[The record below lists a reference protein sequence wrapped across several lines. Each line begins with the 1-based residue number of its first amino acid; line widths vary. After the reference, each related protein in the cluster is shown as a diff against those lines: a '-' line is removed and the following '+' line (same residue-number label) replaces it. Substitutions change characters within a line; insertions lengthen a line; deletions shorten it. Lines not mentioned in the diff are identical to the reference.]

1 MSLRAVRL
9 QPDPSQLREGCGAR
23 ETGPRHFSS
32 ATNSGTSPDH
42 LDNLANPLV
51 QQALLADAL
60 DTAPLLV
67 FVADE
72 EMRYVA
78 VNQTACEALGYARAE
93 LLGLRVTD
101 VAVASEAGELYER
114 MLQSRSQEGSTPIR
128 TKDGRLL
135 LFFYNARDTIVA
147 GMRYYVAVGFLES
160 QLPPVLRG

>member
-1 MSLRAVRL
+1 
-9 QPDPSQLREGCGAR
+9 
-23 ETGPRHFSS
+23 
-32 ATNSGTSPDH
+32 
-42 LDNLANPLV
+42 V
-51 QQALLADAL
+51 QQTLLADAL

-101 VAVASEAGELYER
+101 VAVASEAGDLYER
-114 MLQSRSQEGSTPIR
+114 MLQARSQEGSTPIR

-135 LFFYNARDTIVA
+135 LFFYNARETIVA